1 MANKG
6 INILIELPSTFSEE
20 DVEKIKTDLFDFFE
34 KKSNYGADYGKKEG
48 IKIKPIL
55 WFTNDK

>member
-6 INILIELPSTFSEE
+6 VNILIELPSTFSEE
-20 DVEKIKTDLFDFFE
+20 DVEKIKIDLLDFFK

-55 WFTNDK
+55 WSTNDK

>member
-6 INILIELPSTFSEE
+6 INILIELPSKFSEE
-20 DVEKIKTDLFDFFE
+20 DVEKIKADLFDFFE

-55 WFTNDK
+55 WSTNDK

>member
-6 INILIELPSTFSEE
+6 INILIELPSTFSAE
-20 DVEKIKTDLFDFFE
+20 DAEKIKIDLLDFFE

-55 WFTNDK
+55 WCTNDK

>member
-1 MANKG
+1 MASKG

-48 IKIKPIL
+48 IKIQPVYRMIL
-55 WFTNDK
+55 N

>member
-6 INILIELPSTFSEE
+6 VNILIELPFTFSAE
-20 DVEKIKTDLFDFFE
+20 DAEKINADLLDFFE
-34 KKSNYGADYGKKEG
+34 KKRNYGADYDKKER

-55 WFTNDK
+55 WSTNDK

>member
-6 INILIELPSTFSEE
+6 INILIELPSMFSEE

-55 WFTNDK
+55 WSANDK

>member
-6 INILIELPSTFSEE
+6 VNILIELPFAFSAE
-20 DVEKIKTDLFDFFE
+20 DAEKIKTDLLDFFE
-34 KKSNYGADYGKKEG
+34 KKGNYGADYGKKEG

-55 WFTNDK
+55 WSTNDK